1 MNVRRRRGEEE
12 ETQKKKKTNR
22 GARGEGTHTS
32 HGEM

>member
-12 ETQKKKKTNR
+12 ETQKNKKTNR
-22 GARGEGTHTS
+22 GARGEGRHTS

>member
-12 ETQKKKKTNR
+12 ETQKKKTNR
-22 GARGEGTHTS
+22 GARGEGRHTS